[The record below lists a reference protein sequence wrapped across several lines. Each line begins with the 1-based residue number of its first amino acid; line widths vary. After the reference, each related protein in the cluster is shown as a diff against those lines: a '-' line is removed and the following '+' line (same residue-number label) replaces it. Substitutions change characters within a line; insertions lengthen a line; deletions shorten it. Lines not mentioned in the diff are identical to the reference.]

1 MERRIHD
8 PVRSAEKVRG
18 IIVSGK
24 GSVDF
29 GGRQRANTTSR
40 VHLAQSIAP
49 GRNQNSV
56 QTAVQGSKVVSQE
69 VNAVRP
75 ASQPSIPARSKQVR
89 GAASLIRSLVMR
101 HLITNAVGAWPRE
114 GSPQRRQ
121 LFAMP

>member
-1 MERRIHD
+1 VERRIHD
-8 PVRSAEKVRG
+8 PVKSAEKVRG
-18 IIVSGK
+18 ITASGK

-29 GGRQRANTTSR
+29 GARQHANTTSR

-49 GRNQNSV
+49 GRSQNSV
-56 QTAVQGSKVVSQE
+56 QTAVRGSKVVSQE

-75 ASQPSIPARSKQVR
+75 ASQPSILARIKR
-89 GAASLIRSLVMR
+89 AHGAASLIRSLVMR
-101 HLITNAVGAWPRE
+101 HLITNAVIVWPRE